1 MVIEER
7 EIPAAGNRQIATPYG
22 PLGDGAATV
31 LDAAANARSAYTAN
45 PPAGWAPAQAPA
57 AWQAAAQTAAKAY
70 CVTQGYNRAV
80 RVSSVSSSE
89 NWGVSSD
96 EGGPGNIRFRSLK
109 SRRWT
114 ATCQKTK
121 RRRR

>member
-7 EIPAAGNRQIATPYG
+7 EVPAAGNRQIATPYG

-57 AWQAAAQTAAKAY
+57 SWQAAAQTAAKTY

-89 NWGVSSD
+89 DWGVSGNAGSVT
-96 EGGPGNIRFRSLK
+96 NIRYRALK
-109 SRRWT
+109 YRQWT